1 MNKHG
6 ASFGERVVVV
16 GLAAQIAVT
25 AGLIIDRLPA
35 PALVNESP
43 SLPRGL
49 YLRDWGASPAR
60 GAVVAFAQPE
70 EARPYLGLWGMP
82 PEVMLIKRV
91 AAVEGDEVCAGD
103 TVLRTPERTVRIRG
117 RDRAGLALPRWTD
130 CRRLDPGE
138 LFLLGDTETSFDS
151 RYFGPVRTERLAGVY
166 KEALRW

>member
-1 MNKHG
+1 MNKRG
-6 ASFGERVVVV
+6 PSFGERVVVL
-16 GLAAQIAVT
+16 GLAAQLAVT

-49 YLRDWGASPAR
+49 YLRDWGAAPAR
-60 GAVVAFAQPE
+60 GAVVAFPQPE
-70 EARPYLGLWGMP
+70 EAKPYLGLWGMP
-82 PEVMLIKRV
+82 SDVMLIKRV
-91 AAVEGDEVCAGD
+91 AAVEGDEVCAD
-103 TVLRTPERTVRIRG
+103 RSLLRTPERTVLIRG

-151 RYFGPVRTERLAGVY
+151 RYFGPVRAEQLAGVY
-166 KEALRW
+166 TEAVRW

>member
-6 ASFGERVVVV
+6 ASFGERVVLL
-16 GLAAQIAVT
+16 GLGVQLAVT
-25 AGLIIDRLPA
+25 AGLLIDRAPA

-49 YLRDWGASPAR
+49 YLRDWGATPAR
-60 GAVVAFAQPE
+60 GSVVALPQPE

-91 AAVEGDEVCAGD
+91 AAVEGDEVCASD
-103 TVLRTPERTVRIRG
+103 AVLHTPDRTVRIRR

-151 RYFGPVRTERLAGVY
+151 RYFGPVWAEQLDGVY